1 MSFHCLQL
9 VSVLANTLQL
19 VPVRVAFAV
28 TYLQAVKP
36 LNCTL
41 NLVFKPRINSNFLKF
56 KSNSSLNLIL
66 NHSLKSVAI

>member
-9 VSVLANTLQL
+9 VSVLATTLQL

-41 NLVFKPRINSNFLKF
+41 NLVFKPRINSNFKF
-56 KSNSSLNLIL
+56 P
-66 NHSLKSVAI
+66 